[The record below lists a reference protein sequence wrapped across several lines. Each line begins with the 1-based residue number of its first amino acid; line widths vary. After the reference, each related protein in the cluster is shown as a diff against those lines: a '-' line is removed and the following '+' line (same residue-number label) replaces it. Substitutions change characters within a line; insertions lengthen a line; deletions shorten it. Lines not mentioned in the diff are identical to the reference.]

1 MLFLLLYIYKI
12 SNTSRLKTSG
22 PIMIVEGNLNGAVL
36 CQWFAGEWDKVY
48 HEYFPSD
55 FLQLAHMPRKKGI
68 AKGNF

>member
-48 HEYFPSD
+48 HAYFKPD
-55 FLQLAHMPRKKGI
+55 ALQLFVKSHKKGTV
-68 AKGNF
+68 KGNF